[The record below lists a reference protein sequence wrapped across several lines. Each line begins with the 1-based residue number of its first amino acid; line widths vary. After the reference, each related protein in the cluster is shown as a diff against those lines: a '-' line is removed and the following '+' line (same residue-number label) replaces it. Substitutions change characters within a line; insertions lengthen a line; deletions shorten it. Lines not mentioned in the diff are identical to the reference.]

1 MAAKNRSS
9 SNNNN
14 ITVAVR
20 VRPLLRT
27 ESESVVHVV
36 DGNILSF
43 DNRRSSSSVSRSK
56 VSDIRFAFDRVFGP
70 AASQESVFD
79 ATAKP
84 LVDLVVDGFNATVFA
99 YGATGCGK
107 THTIT
112 GTPSDPG
119 IIHRTMTHLF
129 TRINQLSETQST
141 FKTTVSYLEVYNE
154 TIRDLLVTS
163 SNRAPQSQL
172 DLREDDEHRRVTVS
186 NLSEH
191 SPKSVED
198 VIALMEL
205 GNSNRIKAFTEANA
219 VSSRSH
225 AVLQVCIER
234 RDINSDTARGDESNV
249 ASSLKVATLSI
260 IDLAG
265 SERASATQN
274 KGERLLEG
282 ANINRSLLALGNCI
296 NALCSDKPN
305 HIPYRD
311 SKLTRLLKYS
321 LGGNCK
327 VVMIT
332 NISPSSTH
340 NEETHNTLKYANR
353 AKNIQTKVEQNTINL
368 QLHISQYPKIIQG
381 LQLEIS
387 QLKSQLASGVSS
399 MQPVAGTNTGAV
411 TDFQQLQRYNK
422 LVSKLSTVHQK
433 MTQKQ
438 LLVCETEATIAR
450 NEDRMDLLRLSL
462 ESQFTPASN
471 GGNINSD
478 FKQALYDTVSHA
490 IEKLHIENVRLR
502 HNATEYESAVNRYAE
517 RMNRTLQS
525 AAGESGQES
534 QDGMETQPLSLL
546 YREKLEAAVL
556 MLQARAQSEISEL
569 KLKATEARLQDA
581 KTESSL
587 FFGGILSCLG
597 KDGNEHLVATVKSS
611 LEGAFGIV
619 FKSAGQS
626 SGAKDSME
634 DVEAYTEAQE
644 TWEMFDDSVSECDVS
659 LSYDNASETESECGD
674 MSFDCTNMLDELD
687 DNDEAV
693 HAAFNQV
700 TSQIDSRNEI
710 APKESEN
717 AINLTDFKLHDEF
730 NVDDL
735 ISVVPPSPPVFA
747 QAWASTTPMKQRMS
761 LANSEMEEDEPTPL
775 AKPRNIADM
784 SFSVLDASSPMYRIT
799 SRLSMMPESATT
811 TPQAT
816 VKSKLLEIA
825 AAAEQFNQSS
835 PQPQNSHLLGT
846 GNSAL
851 GRPMSPALAPFASR
865 LRSSKK
871 SLLPVMKPKTPGHL
885 MSDVIPSSLKT
896 STRSG
901 VDVSESGRPATRAL
915 KREQGAV
922 RAPKTPVRPGSNQRI
937 TLAQNVADSNSSMKT
952 KSDTVVESGRALR
965 SASVKAATQ
974 SSSLRKISSM
984 PALRTT
990 RGKRDASVFNAGDD
1004 LVDSGRGVI
1013 PPVTRNT
1020 RRKGQ
1025 I

>member
-9 SNNNN
+9 SSNNN

-79 ATAKP
+79 ETAKP

-112 GTPSDPG
+112 GTPTDPG

-234 RDINSDTARGDESNV
+234 RDINSDMSRGNESNV

-353 AKNIQTKVEQNTINL
+353 AKNIQTK
-368 QLHISQYPKIIQG
+368 
-381 LQLEIS
+381 
-387 QLKSQLASGVSS
+387 
-399 MQPVAGTNTGAV
+399 
-411 TDFQQLQRYNK
+411 DFN
-422 LVSKLSTVHQK
+422 SKYL
-433 MTQKQ
+433 
-438 LLVCETEATIAR
+438 
-450 NEDRMDLLRLSL
+450 N
-462 ESQFTPASN
+462 
-471 GGNINSD
+471 
-478 FKQALYDTVSHA
+478 
-490 IEKLHIENVRLR
+490 
-502 HNATEYESAVNRYAE
+502 
-517 RMNRTLQS
+517 
-525 AAGESGQES
+525 
-534 QDGMETQPLSLL
+534 
-546 YREKLEAAVL
+546 
-556 MLQARAQSEISEL
+556 
-569 KLKATEARLQDA
+569 
-581 KTESSL
+581 
-587 FFGGILSCLG
+587 
-597 KDGNEHLVATVKSS
+597 
-611 LEGAFGIV
+611 
-619 FKSAGQS
+619 
-626 SGAKDSME
+626 
-634 DVEAYTEAQE
+634 
-644 TWEMFDDSVSECDVS
+644 
-659 LSYDNASETESECGD
+659 
-674 MSFDCTNMLDELD
+674 
-687 DNDEAV
+687 
-693 HAAFNQV
+693 
-700 TSQIDSRNEI
+700 
-710 APKESEN
+710 
-717 AINLTDFKLHDEF
+717 
-730 NVDDL
+730 
-735 ISVVPPSPPVFA
+735 
-747 QAWASTTPMKQRMS
+747 
-761 LANSEMEEDEPTPL
+761 
-775 AKPRNIADM
+775 
-784 SFSVLDASSPMYRIT
+784 
-799 SRLSMMPESATT
+799 
-811 TPQAT
+811 
-816 VKSKLLEIA
+816 
-825 AAAEQFNQSS
+825 
-835 PQPQNSHLLGT
+835 
-846 GNSAL
+846 
-851 GRPMSPALAPFASR
+851 
-865 LRSSKK
+865 
-871 SLLPVMKPKTPGHL
+871 
-885 MSDVIPSSLKT
+885 
-896 STRSG
+896 
-901 VDVSESGRPATRAL
+901 
-915 KREQGAV
+915 
-922 RAPKTPVRPGSNQRI
+922 
-937 TLAQNVADSNSSMKT
+937 
-952 KSDTVVESGRALR
+952 
-965 SASVKAATQ
+965 
-974 SSSLRKISSM
+974 
-984 PALRTT
+984 
-990 RGKRDASVFNAGDD
+990 
-1004 LVDSGRGVI
+1004 
-1013 PPVTRNT
+1013 
-1020 RRKGQ
+1020 
-1025 I
+1025 